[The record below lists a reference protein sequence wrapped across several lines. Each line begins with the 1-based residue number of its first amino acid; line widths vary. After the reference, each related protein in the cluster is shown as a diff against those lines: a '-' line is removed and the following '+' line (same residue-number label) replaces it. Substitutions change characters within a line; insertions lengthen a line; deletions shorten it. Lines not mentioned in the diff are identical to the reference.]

1 MTKYEKFGDF
11 LRDVHK
17 AGLGS
22 RNAYDRLKTAG
33 HLEEGQDSLGGYTVP
48 PDFYKEML
56 NVALE
61 ESIVRPRAR
70 VVPCNSD
77 RITIPTIVDTTHAS
91 TVFGGFACAWKK
103 EAEAKTVDD
112 VAIGQLSLTMKKL
125 TGFCY
130 TSEEL
135 LADSGGLCET
145 MLRQAFGEAIAY
157 YADDAYINGTG
168 VAQPMG
174 ILHAPCLIQTSK
186 ETGQAADTLQI
197 ENVFGMASRLLPQS
211 HRKAVWLA
219 HPDTLPQWGS
229 LTADMRFIGP
239 GFYILGKEVIWTEKC
254 QTLGDKGDV
263 YLVDFS
269 KYVIAD
275 GGMSIVSSKDY
286 RFANDQITWRFVL
299 RTDGQPI
306 LSSAITPKN
315 GTTTLSPFVVLQE
328 RA

>member
-1 MTKYEKFGDF
+1 MEYKSFGDF

-22 RNAYDRLKTAG
+22 RNAYTRLKTAG
-33 HLEEGQDSLGGYTVP
+33 HLEEGQDSLGGFTVP
-48 PDFYKEML
+48 TDFYDEIM

-70 VVPCNSD
+70 VVPCNSSA
-77 RITIPTIVDTTHAS
+77 IGIPTIVDTTHAS
-91 TVFGGFACAWKK
+91 TVFGGFACTWGT
-103 EAEAKTVDD
+103 EAGDKTADD
-112 VAIGQLSLTMKKL
+112 IAIGQLGLKMKKL

-130 TSEEL
+130 TSNEL
-135 LADSGGLCET
+135 LADSGGLCEA
-145 MLRQAFGEAIAY
+145 MLRQAFGEAVAY
-157 YADDAYINGTG
+157 YADDKYVNGTG
-168 VAQPMG
+168 VNQPLG
-174 ILHAPCLIQTSK
+174 ILHAPCLITRAK
-186 ETGQAADTLQI
+186 ETSQAADTLQI
-197 ENVFGMASRLLPQS
+197 ENVFGMASRLLPQC
-211 HRKAVWLA
+211 HRKAIWLA

-254 QTLGDKGDV
+254 QTLGDKGDL

-275 GGMSIVSSKDY
+275 GGISVVSSKHY
-286 RFANDQITWRFVL
+286 RFANDEISWRFVL

-306 LSSAITPKN
+306 LASAITPKY
-315 GTTTLSPFVVLQE
+315 GTATLSPFVVLQA
-328 RA
+328 R